1 MRQPL
6 ALNLNTVNYWEPC
19 PYLDQVRSSKRGK
32 ASAKKATFLVPLGA
46 NSHSY
51 TAVVSPDVSLVQVQ
65 GTSIAVKPVN
75 GIASFDA
82 AGNPGKGTSI
92 ALSCTGP
99 AEAATLQLVRTEWLD
114 NHKRGEIFT
123 PATVRFLTGF
133 STLRFMDWCRTNDS
147 QAQVWTPVDAP
158 SYAGVAQ
165 PIEHMAL
172 LCNLTRCH
180 AQLNIPAPMPLPE
193 AARAVAQFRSLL
205 DPPLKLQVEWSN
217 EVWNTDFA
225 IGKTAAA
232 TKDPHGFY
240 AQKSAALQ
248 KALAGIPAV
257 KLVLCWQWVSPTG
270 MEKVIAAFKAAGGD
284 MGGVSMIMC
293 APYVSLQ
300 GKDAAGKAIDWKART
315 DVDLLTA
322 SADKATTD
330 SARFIPAWAAL
341 AKANGVEFGL
351 YEVNGEIGPGRGD
364 PASELPRRAAIAQS
378 PAFAEVL
385 FERLRAFDAAGCAVS
400 CLFASVGHVKV
411 YGLADDYDD
420 YVGDPRLQMARAW
433 NVAAAKPATLEEW
446 KASIERRLAAGGL

>member
-6 ALNLNTVNYWEPC
+6 ALNLNGISYWEPC
-19 PYLDQVRSSKRGK
+19 PYLDQARISNRGGAGSRK
-32 ASAKKATFLVPLGA
+32 AGFLVPLGTE
-46 NSHSY
+46 SHSY
-51 TAVVSPDVSLVQVQ
+51 TAIVSPDVTLVQVQ
-65 GTSIAVKPVN
+65 GTKIAVKPIN
-75 GIASFDA
+75 GIATFEA
-82 AGNPGKGTSI
+82 AGKPGKAVNI

-158 SYAGVAQ
+158 TYTGVAQ

-172 LCNLTRCH
+172 LCNLTHSH
-180 AQLNIPAPMPLPE
+180 AQINIPAPMPLPE

-205 DPPLKLQVEWSN
+205 DPALKLHVEWSN
-217 EVWNTDFA
+217 EVWNTGFA
-225 IGKTAAA
+225 IGKTASS

-248 KALAGIPAV
+248 KALAGVPAV
-257 KLVLCWQWVSPTG
+257 KLILCWQWVSPTG

-300 GKDAAGKAIDWKART
+300 GKDAAGKAIDWKTRT
-315 DVDLLTA
+315 DTDLLTA
-322 SADKATTD
+322 SAGKATTD

-385 FERLRAFDAAGCAVS
+385 FERLRAFDDAGCAVS

-433 NVAAAKPATLEEW
+433 NAAAAPLT
-446 KASIERRLAAGGL
+446 IEDRFAAIEQRLTAGGL